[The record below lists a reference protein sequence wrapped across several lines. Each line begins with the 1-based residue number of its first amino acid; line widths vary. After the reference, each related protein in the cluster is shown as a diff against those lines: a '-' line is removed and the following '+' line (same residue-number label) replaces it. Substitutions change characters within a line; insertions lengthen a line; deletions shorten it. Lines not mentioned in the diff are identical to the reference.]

1 MCILALSCFSMT
13 AIADANDKWASSA
26 GPDGWNG
33 LSLGLMEA
41 LGLPF
46 LEMLNEMLFMLS
58 DPDMLEVGNGGM
70 TTEEYRSHFSI
81 WALTKVTKCITITT
95 VELLV
100 FMTMALNRRDA
111 GTSSDWLR
119 HPLYE
124 Q

>member
-1 MCILALSCFSMT
+1 MEWLVLRAHVSFGLAITSV
-13 AIADANDKWASSA
+13 
-26 GPDGWNG
+26 
-33 LSLGLMEA
+33 
-41 LGLPF
+41 
-46 LEMLNEMLFMLS
+46 LNEMLFMLS
-58 DPDMLEVGNGGM
+58 DPDTLEVGNGGM

-81 WALTKVTKCITITT
+81 WALAKVTKCITIRT

-100 FMTMALNRRDA
+100 FMPMALNRRDA

>member
-1 MCILALSCFSMT
+1 MQ
-13 AIADANDKWASSA
+13 
-26 GPDGWNG
+26 
-33 LSLGLMEA
+33 
-41 LGLPF
+41 
-46 LEMLNEMLFMLS
+46 NEVLFMLS